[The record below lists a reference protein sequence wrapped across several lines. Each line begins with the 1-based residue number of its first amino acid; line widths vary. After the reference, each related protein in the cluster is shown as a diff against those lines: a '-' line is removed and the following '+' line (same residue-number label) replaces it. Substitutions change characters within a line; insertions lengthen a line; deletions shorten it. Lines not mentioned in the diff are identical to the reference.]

1 MKKFLFSLLFLPVF
15 SHAEVIKGT
24 IPVMC
29 TGVEEFAETMAD
41 FQELPLLTGV
51 SSRDFGDGNM
61 IPLSLVIF
69 ANGKSGTF
77 TIVEK
82 LEDKVCVI
90 SIGEKLQP
98 YRESLKENYQKSG
111 M

>member
-1 MKKFLFSLLFLPVF
+1 MKKILLPLLFLPVF
-15 SHAEVIKGT
+15 SHAEVIRGT
-24 IPVMC
+24 IPIMC
-29 TGVEEFAETMAD
+29 TGTKEFVNTMAE
-41 FQELPLLTGV
+41 FEELPLLTGV
-51 SSRDFGDGNM
+51 SSRDFGDGN
-61 IPLSLVIF
+61 IVPLSLVIF